1 MAQGAKKV
9 PVFDSKSED
18 YETWKKDIQIWS
30 RLTDIE
36 KKKQALAV
44 HLSLSGRA
52 RQATS
57 ELKIDQLESD
67 NGLKTLLEK
76 LDRIFMQDENWKCF
90 NAYLDFENL
99 RKSSDQSV
107 DEFLSEFDLKHYKL
121 KECGVT
127 LPDAII
133 ACRLIKSCN
142 LSEVHFK
149 LCLSTVPKMTFEDMR
164 RTLNKIFSDTKSA
177 DISWANNSDNKVIR
191 EPVIKVEPEESTV
204 MYSSEYYG
212 RNWGK
217 KENGDNRNR
226 RFSSRSRVKF
236 RGGRYVEDTRS
247 DNRQNP
253 LGPDGKVSE
262 CLICG
267 SRMHWA
273 RNCPHS
279 YESRC

>member
-121 KECGVT
+121 K
-127 LPDAII
+127 DW
-133 ACRLIKSCN
+133 CN
-142 LSEVHFK
+142 
-149 LCLSTVPKMTFEDMR
+149 STR
-164 RTLNKIFSDTKSA
+164 CH
-177 DISWANNSDNKVIR
+177 
-191 EPVIKVEPEESTV
+191 
-204 MYSSEYYG
+204 SS
-212 RNWGK
+212 
-217 KENGDNRNR
+217 
-226 RFSSRSRVKF
+226 
-236 RGGRYVEDTRS
+236 
-247 DNRQNP
+247 
-253 LGPDGKVSE
+253 L
-262 CLICG
+262 
-267 SRMHWA
+267 
-273 RNCPHS
+273 
-279 YESRC
+279 